1 MDEQENES
9 SAYSRESV
17 KKWNKR
23 FTYNPKWLRNYC
35 SLSDLDR
42 NDMLVDEIFALYL
55 FTMSHH
61 VNETFYKITVAYIIF
76 FRECF
81 NDIGWTKRIESE
93 AIDLNKELGLAELI
107 SKYPFC
113 LVNTAE
119 HAPLICNEFVTVYVD
134 QNKHLF
140 EITKAQ
146 KLDLTVNFCHWLY
159 LNHFTSLQLDEVL

>member
-1 MDEQENES
+1 MLRWKIPALSVCQGFDCFEVENTSPFSNLLGSRS
-9 SAYSRESV
+9 SVVGEVLPPVWTGVFSGHR
-17 KKWNKR
+17 
-23 FTYNPKWLRNYC
+23 
-35 SLSDLDR
+35 
-42 NDMLVDEIFALYL
+42 
-55 FTMSHH
+55 
-61 VNETFYKITVAYIIF
+61 II
-76 FRECF
+76 F

-93 AIDLNKELGLAELI
+93 AIDLNKELALAELI

-140 EITKAQ
+140 EISKEQ

-159 LNHFTSLQLDEVL
+159 LNHFTSL